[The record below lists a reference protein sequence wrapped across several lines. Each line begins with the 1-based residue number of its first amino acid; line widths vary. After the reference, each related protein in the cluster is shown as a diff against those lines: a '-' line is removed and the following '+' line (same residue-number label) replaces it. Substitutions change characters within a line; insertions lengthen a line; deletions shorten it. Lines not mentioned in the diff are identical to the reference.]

1 MISGQ
6 KSGISIKWN
15 VVPQSGKE
23 GVNGGHCKSP
33 LIKIFCMKATG
44 Y

>member
-6 KSGISIKWN
+6 KSGISVKWN
-15 VVPQSGKE
+15 VVPQSVKE
-23 GVNGGHCKSP
+23 EVNGRHCKSP
-33 LIKIFCMKATG
+33 LRTTFCMKATG

>member
-6 KSGISIKWN
+6 KSGISVKWN
-15 VVPQSGKE
+15 VVRQSVKE
-23 GVNGGHCKSP
+23 GVNDRHCKSP
-33 LIKIFCMKATG
+33 LRTVFCMKATC